1 MLEFIVSRAE
11 VQPRPVKGAE
21 MASHVE
27 SKVSG
32 FKPSELAING
42 GSPIRTRPLPLE
54 FPGVHHMD
62 EEEIEAAV
70 RVLRSRSPFR
80 YYGVDLQ
87 GEVEAFEKEFAAFLG
102 MDHCLAVNSGTGALH
117 VALSALGVGPGQEVI
132 VPAYMWVSVAAA
144 VVNLGAIPVLA
155 DIDDTFGVDP
165 ASVAAKITPRTAGI
179 IVVHM
184 SGAPVNVEAVAK
196 IARERGIFLL
206 EDCAQCAGGSIGGR
220 KVGTFGDMAIF
231 SFQMNKNMTSGEGGA
246 VVTRHEHLFN
256 RAVACHDTG
265 YARDANG
272 RAMFERRDLCL
283 WGRGYRLDEIRA
295 GMLRV
300 QLRKLPGIIEH
311 MHGSKYRI
319 RKELEQLPEIRL
331 RRIIDPAGDT
341 GCFLLATFSAPGM
354 AREVNRALRA
364 EGIVTFP
371 QGVNDVVMTEWGLH
385 IYYNIPSLVHKTSVD
400 KTGSPWGLAENRDCR
415 AEYGKGTCPQAD
427 SLFERTILVAIPSC
441 LTTQDEEDI
450 VAAFKKVLS
459 AVTA

>member
-1 MLEFIVSRAE
+1 MT
-11 VQPRPVKGAE
+11 P
-21 MASHVE
+21 
-27 SKVSG
+27 KVDSN
-32 FKPSELAING
+32 PPAISPELALNG
-42 GSPIRTRPLPLE
+42 GSPVRSTPLPLE

-62 EEEIEAAV
+62 NEEIDAAV

-87 GEVEAFEKEFAAFLG
+87 GEVEAFEAEFARFLG
-102 MDHCLAVNSGTGALH
+102 IDYCLAVNSGTGALH

-132 VPAYMWVSVAAA
+132 VPAYMWVSVIAA
-144 VVNLGAIPVLA
+144 VVNLGAIPILA
-155 DIDDTFGVDP
+155 DVDDTFGLDP
-165 ASVAAKITPRTAGI
+165 AAVAAKITPRTAGV

-206 EDCAQCAGGSIGGR
+206 EDCAQCAGGSIGGK
-220 KVGTFGDMAIF
+220 KVGTFGDIAIF

-283 WGRGYRLDEIRA
+283 WGRGYRLDEMRA
-295 GMLRV
+295 AMLRV
-300 QLRKLPGIIEH
+300 QLRKLPRIIEQ

-319 RKELEQLPEIRL
+319 RKGLEQLPEIKL
-331 RRIIDPAGDT
+331 RRIIDEAGDT
-341 GCFLLATFSAPGM
+341 GCFLLTTFPTAEK
-354 AREVNRALRA
+354 ARAVNQALRA
-364 EGIVTFP
+364 EGIITFP
-371 QGVNDVVMTEWGLH
+371 QGVSNVLMTDWGLH
-385 IYYNIPSLVHKTSVD
+385 IYYNIPSLVLKTSID
-400 KTGSPWGLAENRDCR
+400 KGNFPWGLAENRDSV

-427 SLFERTILVAIPSC
+427 SLFERTNLIAIPSC
-441 LTTQDEEDI
+441 LTKQDEQDI
-450 VAAFKKVLS
+450 IAAFTKVLS
-459 AVTA
+459 SVTP